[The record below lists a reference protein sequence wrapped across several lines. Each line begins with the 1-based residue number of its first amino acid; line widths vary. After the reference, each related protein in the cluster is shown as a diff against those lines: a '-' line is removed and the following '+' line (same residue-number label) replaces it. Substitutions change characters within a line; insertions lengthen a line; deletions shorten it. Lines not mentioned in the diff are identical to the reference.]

1 MPIRT
6 LLASVVL
13 ATAVCAAQGSSAR
26 QPGVIDPNLAAQEPP
41 LRTTVRLVIAPTTVV
56 APDGKYVDGL
66 TERDF
71 QLTDNGKPQPIQVDV
86 TYVPISL
93 VIAVQSNQIAAEAL
107 NKVHRIGPMIE
118 PLIIGERGEAAVISY
133 DDQISVF
140 MDFTSNAGRLTAAL
154 KQIPPSGG
162 NARMIDAA
170 EQAIQMLAAR
180 PTNHRRVLL
189 LIGETRD
196 RGSHGKLEHA
206 VTLAQR
212 ENVSVYALSY
222 SAYITPF
229 TAKPGTVP
237 PAGGFDLLGVFRE
250 IGRLAKTNAA
260 EAFTQYTGSSH
271 LSFLKQRAL
280 ERAISRIGEEL
291 HSQYLLSFTATGES
305 GEAFHAIEVKV
316 KNRPDLVVR
325 TRPGYWLEGPGERD

>member
-1 MPIRT
+1 M
-6 LLASVVL
+6 AC
-13 ATAVCAAQGSSAR
+13 CAAQNPNAR
-26 QPGVIDPNLAAQEPP
+26 QPGEIDAHTAAQVPP
-41 LRTTVRLVIAPTTVV
+41 LRATVRLVIAPTTVV
-56 APDGKYVDGL
+56 APDGRYVDGL
-66 TERDF
+66 TEKDF
-71 QLTDNGKPQPIQVDV
+71 LLTDNGKPQPIQVDV
-86 TYVPISL
+86 TYVPISF
-93 VIAVQSNQIAAEAL
+93 VVAVQSNLIAAEAL

-140 MDFTSNAGRLTAAL
+140 MDFTSNAGRLTAAF

-162 NARMIDAA
+162 KARMIDAA

-180 PTNHRRVLL
+180 PASHRRVLL
-189 LIGETRD
+189 LVGETRD
-196 RGSHGKLEHA
+196 RGSQAKLEHA

-212 ENVSVYALSY
+212 ENVSVYAVSY
-222 SAYITPF
+222 SAYLTPS
-229 TAKPGTVP
+229 TAKPGTIP
-237 PAGGFDLLGVFRE
+237 TDGAFDLLGVFRE

-260 EAFTQYTGSSH
+260 EAFTKYTGSSH

-291 HSQYLLSFTATGES
+291 HSQYLLSFTAGAES
-305 GEAFHAIEVKV
+305 GDGFHAIEVQV

-325 TRPGYWLEGPGERD
+325 TRPGYWLEGPGEQD